1 MEVVRR
7 SGLRQGDEFMTRAA
21 RPILAVT
28 ALAFAVA
35 AALGTAHAQSA
46 DRAVQVHAAEVA
58 QGSGA
63 KGPQPEQMAA
73 GQKVYEAQC
82 QACHQPT
89 GLGMTGAFPPLAK
102 SDYLLADKRRAIAIV
117 LHGKQGP
124 ITVNNQK
131 FDAVM
136 PPMGAQMSD
145 EDVANVVTYIL
156 NSWGNKGGVATA
168 AEVKALRS
176 PDRVLPS
183 AQTQASRQDVAAAKK
198 AGQPGDP
205 TGRTKG
211 APADVTQGPRR
222 ASADAATEHPG
233 TKDAELRYRGTP
245 SPVGGA
251 PMELVSS
258 PGAPDLT
265 KAEFEE
271 AKQIYFERCAGC
283 HGVLRKGATGKAL
296 TPDIT
301 LKRGTEYLKTFINYG
316 SPAGMPN
323 WGTSGELTAQQ
334 VDMMARYIQHVPPTP
349 PEFGIPEMKATWK
362 VVVPPDQRPKQKM
375 NRFNTD
381 NIFAVTLRDSG
392 EVALI
397 DGDTK
402 EIVNVVKTG
411 YAVHIS
417 RTSHSSRY
425 VYTIGRDAKI
435 DLIDLWMEKPDIVAE
450 IKVGLEAR
458 SVETSKYKGYED
470 KLAIAGAYWPP
481 QYTIMD
487 GETLEPLKIM
497 STRGMTVNTGEYH
510 PEPRVAAIVASHEHP
525 EWIVNVKETGQI
537 LLVNYEDVNNL
548 KVTQIGAAPFLH
560 DGGWDRTKRYF
571 MTAANQSDKIAV
583 IDSRDQK
590 LAALVDVDKIPHPGR
605 GANLDDPK
613 FGPVWVTSALG
624 NEKITF
630 IGTDPEK
637 HKDQA
642 WKAVR
647 VLKGQGGGSLFVK
660 THPKSKHLYV
670 DTPLNPDPKISQSI
684 AVFDVTNLD
693 KGFTVLPISDWSGIK
708 EGPKRIVQPE
718 FNQAGDEVW
727 FSVWNGKDQES
738 AIVVVDDRTLKLK
751 HVIRDKRIV
760 TPTGKFNVF
769 NTTNDVY

>member
-1 MEVVRR
+1 
-7 SGLRQGDEFMTRAA
+7 MTRKA
-21 RPILAVT
+21 RPILATTVVAAGVAT
-28 ALAFAVA
+28 ALGGA
-35 AALGTAHAQSA
+35 AYAQSA
-46 DRAVQVHAAEVA
+46 DRAAQVHAAEVA

-63 KGPQPEQMAA
+63 KGPQPQQMAA

-82 QACHQPT
+82 QACHQPN
-89 GLGMTGAFPPLAK
+89 GQGMTGAFPPLAT
-102 SDYLLADKRRAIAIV
+102 SDYLLADKKRAIAIV

-124 ITVNNQK
+124 ITVNKQQY
-131 FDAVM
+131 DAVM
-136 PPMGAQMSD
+136 PPMGAAMSD
-145 EDVANVVTYIL
+145 EDIANVVTYVL
-156 NSWGNKGGVATA
+156 NSWGNKGGVATV

-183 AQTQASRQDVAAAKK
+183 ATQ
-198 AGQPGDP
+198 
-205 TGRTKG
+205 
-211 APADVTQGPRR
+211 
-222 ASADAATEHPG
+222 ASADAPTEHPG
-233 TKDAELRYRGTP
+233 TKDAELRYSGTP

-251 PMELVSS
+251 PMEMVKS
-258 PGAPDLT
+258 PGAPDLS

-283 HGVLRKGATGKAL
+283 HGVLRKGATGKPL

-323 WGTSGELTAQQ
+323 WGTSGDLTARQ
-334 VDMMARYIQHVPPTP
+334 VDVMARYIQHVPPTP
-349 PEFGIPEMKATWK
+349 PEYGIPEMKATWK
-362 VVVPPDQRPKQKM
+362 VVVPPDQRPTQKM

-435 DLIDLWMEKPDIVAE
+435 DLIDLWMEKPDIVATV
-450 IKVGLEAR
+450 KVGLEAR

-481 QYTIMD
+481 QFTIMN

-510 PEPRVAAIVASHEHP
+510 PEPRVAAIVSSHEHP

-537 LLVNYEDVNNL
+537 LLVNYADIDNL

-583 IDSRDQK
+583 VDSRDQK

-624 NEKITF
+624 NDKVTF

-660 THPKSKHLYV
+660 THPKSTHLYV
-670 DTPLNPDPKISQSI
+670 DTPLNPDPKISQSV
-684 AVFDVTNLD
+684 AVFDIRNLD
-693 KGFTVLPISDWSGIK
+693 KGYTVLPIGDWSGIK

-727 FSVWNGKDQES
+727 FSVWNAKDQES

-751 HVIRDKRIV
+751 HVIRDKRLI